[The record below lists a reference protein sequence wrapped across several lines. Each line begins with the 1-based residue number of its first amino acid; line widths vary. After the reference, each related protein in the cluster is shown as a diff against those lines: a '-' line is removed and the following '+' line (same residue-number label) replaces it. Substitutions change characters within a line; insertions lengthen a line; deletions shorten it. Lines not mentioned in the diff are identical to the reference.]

1 MSDPRFIVV
10 EGPIGVGKTTLA
22 RRLAETFGSELLLE
36 GAEENPFLERFYR
49 SPRDAALPTQMFFLF
64 QRSRQMQDLRQGDMF
79 EPVRVS
85 DFMLEKDRLFAE
97 LTLDSDEL
105 NLYEQAYKLVTL
117 DAPQPDLVIYLQAP
131 VEVLMQRIARRA
143 RPGEEHIDT
152 SYLKQVTDAYAR
164 FFYDYDGAPL
174 LIVNATEIDLASSD
188 EDYLMLL
195 EQIRSVNRG
204 RHYFNPI
211 PSML

>member
-1 MSDPRFIVV
+1 
-10 EGPIGVGKTTLA
+10 
-22 RRLAETFGSELLLE
+22 
-36 GAEENPFLERFYR
+36 
-49 SPRDAALPTQMFFLF
+49 
-64 QRSRQMQDLRQGDMF
+64 
-79 EPVRVS
+79 
-85 DFMLEKDRLFAE
+85 
-97 LTLDSDEL
+97 
-105 NLYEQAYKLVTL
+105 
-117 DAPQPDLVIYLQAP
+117 
-131 VEVLMQRIARRA
+131 MQRIARRA

-152 SYLKQVTDAYAR
+152 AYLKRVTDAYAR